1 VRCTAG
7 GSKQAPPARPAAEAH
22 MLWLLFLLPL
32 ALLVLG
38 FPFFLVLLTTATIA
52 ILAFTAVPPTAVLQ
66 IMFGAIGNFAL
77 LAVPFFIFAGELMGR
92 GGMARRLVGVVI
104 ALFGGIRGGV
114 PITTVGATA
123 LYGSISGSTA
133 ATVAALG
140 PLFYP
145 QLRKTGYDE
154 KFSTGIVT
162 CAGYI
167 DNIIP
172 PSIAMILYC
181 AAAEQSVIKLFAA
194 GVGPGIALAL
204 IMAVYIYF
212 YARWKGLDSG
222 TRFEW
227 AVFVVALKEGA
238 WAIMMPVI
246 VFGGLYGGIF
256 SPTEAAGVA
265 CVYAIFVTMVIHREI
280 DWREFWDVAVTSM
293 YLTAQIFLIVAV
305 AGVFSW
311 LLTTSGA
318 AAVAVDAISH
328 LRLAPWM
335 VLLTINAFLL
345 AIGCFIDTASAILVL
360 TPLLLP
366 IATAIGVDPIH
377 FGIIVVTNLSI
388 GTFTPPFGINIFVA
402 QSIFQVPLR
411 SIYTGLVPFIG
422 VAIIGLM
429 IVTYVPELSLWLV
442 RFIG

>member
-1 VRCTAG
+1 
-7 GSKQAPPARPAAEAH
+7 
-22 MLWLLFLLPL
+22 MLWLMFFLPIG
-32 ALLVLG
+32 LLILG
-38 FPFFLVLLTTATIA
+38 FPFFLVLLSTATIA
-52 ILAFTAVPPTAVLQ
+52 ILAFTTVPPTAVPQ
-66 IMFGAIGNFAL
+66 IMFGAIGHFAL

-92 GGMARRLVGVVI
+92 GGMARRLVAVVVT
-104 ALFGGIRGGV
+104 LFGGIRGAV

-154 KFSTGIVT
+154 KFSSGLVT

-181 AAAEQSVIKLFAA
+181 AAAEQSVVKLFAA
-194 GVGPGIALAL
+194 GVGPGIALAAL
-204 IMAVYIYF
+204 MALYIYF
-212 YARWKGLDSG
+212 YARWKGLDTG
-222 TRFEW
+222 TRFQG
-227 AVFVVALKEGA
+227 AVFVHALKEGA

-246 VFGGLYGGIF
+246 VFGGIYGGVF

-265 CVYAIFVTMVIHREI
+265 CVYAIVVTMLVHREI
-280 DWREFWDVAVTSM
+280 GWREFWDVAVTSM

-318 AAVAVDAISH
+318 ATAAVEAIAQ
-328 LRLAPWM
+328 LKLAPWM
-335 VLLTINAFLL
+335 VLLTINVFLL
-345 AIGCFIDTASAILVL
+345 VVGCFIDTASSILVL

-366 IATAIGVDPIH
+366 IATAVGVDPIH

-388 GTFTPPFGINIFVA
+388 GTFTPPFGLNIFVA
-402 QSIFQVPLR
+402 QSIFKVPLR
-411 SIYTGLVPFIG
+411 SIYAGLVPFIA
-422 VAIIGLM
+422 VAIVGLM
-429 IVTYVPELSLWLV
+429 IVTYVPALSLFLV

>member
-1 VRCTAG
+1 
-7 GSKQAPPARPAAEAH
+7 
-22 MLWLLFLLPL
+22 MLWLMLILPL
-32 ALLVLG
+32 ALLILG
-38 FPFFLVLLTTATIA
+38 LPFFLALLITVTVVIVGFTT
-52 ILAFTAVPPTAVLQ
+52 VPPTAVLQ
-66 IMFGAIGNFAL
+66 IMFGSIGNFAL

-92 GGMARRLVGVVI
+92 GGMARRLVNVAL

-114 PITTVGATA
+114 PITAVGASA

-154 KFSTGIVT
+154 KFSSAVIT

-181 AAAEQSVIKLFAA
+181 AAAEQSVVKLFAA
-194 GVGPGIALAL
+194 GVGPGIMLAV
-204 IMAVYIYF
+204 IMALYIYV
-212 YARWKGLDSG
+212 YARVKRIDTGNPFRWARFLD
-222 TRFEW
+222 
-227 AVFVVALKEGA
+227 ALKQGV

-246 VFGGLYGGIF
+246 VFGGIYGGVF

-265 CVYAIFVTMVIHREI
+265 CVYAIIVTMLVHREI
-280 DWREFWDVAVTSM
+280 GWREFWDVSVTSM

-311 LLTTSGA
+311 LLTTSGIA
-318 AAVAVDAISH
+318 TVAVDAIGH
-328 LRLAPWM
+328 MKLEPWM
-335 VLLTINAFLL
+335 VLLVINLFLL
-345 AIGCFIDTASAILVL
+345 VVGCFIDTASSILVL

-366 IATAIGVDPIH
+366 IATAMGVDPIH
-377 FGIIVVTNLSI
+377 FGIIMVVNLSI
-388 GTFTPPFGINIFVA
+388 GTFTPPFGVNIFVA
-402 QSIFQVPLR
+402 QSIFNVPLR
-411 SIYTGLVPFIG
+411 SIYAGLVPFIA
-422 VAIIGLM
+422 VAIVGLM
-429 IVTYVPELSLWLV
+429 IVTYVPVLSLWLV
-442 RFIG
+442 QFSG

>member
-1 VRCTAG
+1 
-7 GSKQAPPARPAAEAH
+7 
-22 MLWLLFLLPL
+22 MLGMMFFLPL
-32 ALLVLG
+32 ALLGLG
-38 FPFFLVLLTTATIA
+38 FPFFIVLLATATIA
-52 ILAFTAVPPTAVLQ
+52 IVVFTPVPPTAVLQ
-66 IMFGAIGNFAL
+66 IMFGSIGNFSL

-92 GGMARRLVGVVI
+92 GGMARRLVAVAI

-114 PITTVGATA
+114 PITTVGAAA

-154 KFSTGIVT
+154 RFSTGVIT
-162 CAGYI
+162 CAGYL

-194 GVGPGIALAL
+194 GVIPGIVLAA
-204 IMAVYIYF
+204 IMAIYIYF
-212 YARWKGLDSG
+212 YASWKGLDVG
-222 TRFEW
+222 TRFQW
-227 AVFVVALKEGA
+227 PVFVAALKEGG

-265 CVYAIFVTMVIHREI
+265 CVYAILVTMGIHREI
-280 DWREFWDVAVTSM
+280 SWHEFWDVSIISM

-311 LLTTSGA
+311 LLTTTG
-318 AAVAVDAISH
+318 VAGVAIDYISH
-328 LRLAPWM
+328 LKLQPWM
-335 VLLTINAFLL
+335 VLLTINIFLL
-345 AIGCFIDTASAILVL
+345 IVGCFIDTASSILVL

-366 IATAIGVDPIH
+366 IVQSIGIDPIH

-402 QSIFQVPLR
+402 QSIFDVPLR
-411 SIYTGLVPFIG
+411 SIYAGLAPFIA
-422 VAIIGLM
+422 VAVFGLM
-429 IVTYVPELSLWLV
+429 IITYVPELSLWLV
-442 RFIG
+442 RFLG

>member
-1 VRCTAG
+1 
-7 GSKQAPPARPAAEAH
+7 
-22 MLWLLFLLPL
+22 MLWLMLILPL

-38 FPFFLVLLTTATIA
+38 LPFFLVLLATATVA
-52 ILAFTAVPPTAVLQ
+52 ILGFTSVPPTAVLQ
-66 IMFGAIGNFAL
+66 IMFGSIGNFAL

-92 GGMARRLVGVVI
+92 GGMARRLVGVAI
-104 ALFGGIRGGV
+104 ALFGGVRGGV
-114 PITTVGATA
+114 PITTVGAAA

-154 KFSTGIVT
+154 KFSAGVLT
-162 CAGYI
+162 CAGYL

-181 AAAEQSVIKLFAA
+181 AAAEQSLIKLFAA
-194 GVGPGIALAL
+194 GVGPGIMLAL
-204 IMAVYIYF
+204 IMALYIYV
-212 YARWKGLDSG
+212 YARWKRLDRG

-227 AVFVVALKEGA
+227 AAFVAALKEGA

-265 CVYAIFVTMVIHREI
+265 CVYAIVVTMGVHREI
-280 DWREFWDVAVTSM
+280 GWREFWDVSVTSM

-318 AAVAVDAISH
+318 ARVAVDAIAQLE
-328 LRLAPWM
+328 LRPWM
-335 VLLTINAFLL
+335 VLLTINLFLL
-345 AIGCFIDTASAILVL
+345 VVGCFIDTASSILVL

-366 IATAIGVDPIH
+366 IAQAIGVDPIH

-402 QSIFQVPLR
+402 QAIFQVPLR
-411 SIYTGLVPFIG
+411 SIYLGVAPFIA
-422 VAIIGLM
+422 VAIAGLM

>member
-1 VRCTAG
+1 
-7 GSKQAPPARPAAEAH
+7 
-22 MLWLLFLLPL
+22 MLWLMFLLPL

-38 FPFFLVLLTTATIA
+38 FPFFLVLLSTATIA
-52 ILAFTAVPPTAVLQ
+52 IVVFTSVPPTAVLQ
-66 IMFGAIGNFAL
+66 IMFGSIGNFSL

-92 GGMARRLVGVVI
+92 GGMARRLVAVVI

-114 PITTVGATA
+114 PITAVGAAA

-154 KFSTGIVT
+154 KFSTGVIT
-162 CAGYI
+162 CAGYL

-194 GVGPGIALAL
+194 GVIPGLVLAA
-204 IMAVYIYF
+204 IMALYIYV
-212 YARWKGLDSG
+212 YARWKGLDRKDRSH
-222 TRFEW
+222 RH
-227 AVFVVALKEGA
+227 VLLDALKEGA

-246 VFGGLYGGIF
+246 VFGGIYGGIF

-265 CVYAIFVTMVIHREI
+265 CVYAIFVTMLVHREI
-280 DWREFWDVAVTSM
+280 GWREFWDVSVTSM

-318 AAVAVDAISH
+318 AGVAVDYISH
-328 LRLAPWM
+328 LKLEPWM
-335 VLLTINAFLL
+335 VLLTINLFLL
-345 AIGCFIDTASAILVL
+345 IVGCFIDTASSILVL

-366 IATAIGVDPIH
+366 IAQAIGVDPIH

-402 QSIFQVPLR
+402 QSIFNVPLR
-411 SIYTGLVPFIG
+411 SIYAGVAPFIA
-422 VAIIGLM
+422 VAIVGLM

-442 RFIG
+442 RFLG

>member
-1 VRCTAG
+1 
-7 GSKQAPPARPAAEAH
+7 
-22 MLWLLFLLPL
+22 MLWVMLILPVVLLI
-32 ALLVLG
+32 AG
-38 FPFFLVLLTTATIA
+38 FPFFLALLATVTVVIVGFTT
-52 ILAFTAVPPTAVLQ
+52 VPATAVLQ
-66 IMFGAIGNFAL
+66 IMFGSIGNFAL

-92 GGMARRLVGVVI
+92 GGMARRLVNVVI
-104 ALFGGIRGGV
+104 TLFGAIRGGV

-145 QLRKTGYDE
+145 QLRRTGYDE
-154 KFSTGIVT
+154 KFSTGVIT
-162 CAGYI
+162 CAGYL

-181 AAAEQSVIKLFAA
+181 AAAEQSVVKLFAA
-194 GVGPGIALAL
+194 GVVPGIVLAA
-204 IMAVYIYF
+204 IMALYIYV
-212 YARWKGLDSG
+212 YARWKRIDTG
-222 TRFEW
+222 TPFRLEPFL
-227 AVFVVALKEGA
+227 VALKEGA

-246 VFGGLYGGIF
+246 VFGGLYGGVF

-265 CVYAIFVTMVIHREI
+265 CVYAIVVTMLIHREI
-280 DWREFWDVAVTSM
+280 GWAEFWDVSVTSM

-311 LLTTSGA
+311 LLTTSGVA
-318 AAVAVDAISH
+318 SVAVDYIGH
-328 LRLAPWM
+328 LKLEPWM
-335 VLLTINAFLL
+335 VLLVINVFLL
-345 AIGCFIDTASAILVL
+345 IVGCFIDTASSILVL

-366 IATAIGVDPIH
+366 IAQAIGVDPIH

-388 GTFTPPFGINIFVA
+388 GTFTPPFGVNIFVA
-402 QSIFQVPLR
+402 QSIFRVPLQ
-411 SIYTGLVPFIG
+411 SIYAGLVPFIA
-422 VAIIGLM
+422 VAIVGLM

-442 RFIG
+442 RFVG

>member
-1 VRCTAG
+1 VN
-7 GSKQAPPARPAAEAH
+7 
-22 MLWLLFLLPL
+22 
-32 ALLVLG
+32 V
-38 FPFFLVLLTTATIA
+38 
-52 ILAFTAVPPTAVLQ
+52 AV
-66 IMFGAIGNFAL
+66 
-77 LAVPFFIFAGELMGR
+77 
-92 GGMARRLVGVVI
+92 

-114 PITTVGATA
+114 PITAVGASA

-145 QLRKTGYDE
+145 QLRKTGYNE
-154 KFSTGIVT
+154 KFSSAVVT

-181 AAAEQSVIKLFAA
+181 AAAEQSVVKLFAA
-194 GVGPGIALAL
+194 GVGPGIMLAV
-204 IMAVYIYF
+204 IMALYIYV
-212 YARWKGLDSG
+212 YARVKRIDTG
-222 TRFEW
+222 TPFRW
-227 AVFVVALKEGA
+227 ASFLAALKEGI

-246 VFGGLYGGIF
+246 VFGGLYGGVF

-265 CVYAIFVTMVIHREI
+265 CVYAIVVTMLVHREI
-280 DWREFWDVAVTSM
+280 GWREFWDVSVTSM

-311 LLTTSGA
+311 LITTSGA
-318 AAVAVDAISH
+318 ARAAVDTIAH
-328 LRLAPWM
+328 LQLPPWM
-335 VLLTINAFLL
+335 VLLIINAFLL
-345 AIGCFIDTASAILVL
+345 VVGCFIDPASAILVL

-366 IATAIGVDPIH
+366 IAQAIGVDPIH

-388 GTFTPPFGINIFVA
+388 GTFTPPFGVNIFVA
-402 QSIFQVPLR
+402 QSIFNVPLR
-411 SIYTGLVPFIG
+411 SIYLGLVPFIA
-422 VAIIGLM
+422 VALVGLM
-429 IVTYVPELSLWLV
+429 IVTYVPALSLWLV

>member
-1 VRCTAG
+1 
-7 GSKQAPPARPAAEAH
+7 
-22 MLWLLFLLPL
+22 MLWLMGLLPL
-32 ALLVLG
+32 GLLALG

-52 ILAFTAVPPTAVLQ
+52 IAFYTSVPPTAVLQ
-66 IMFGAIGNFAL
+66 IMFGSIGQFAL

-92 GGMARRLVGVVI
+92 GGMARRLVAVVI
-104 ALFGGIRGGV
+104 ALFGGIRGSV
-114 PITTVGATA
+114 PITTVGAAA

-145 QLRKTGYDE
+145 QLRKSGYDE
-154 KFSTGIVT
+154 KFSTGVIT
-162 CAGYI
+162 CAGYL

-181 AAAEQSVIKLFAA
+181 AAAEQSVVKLFAA
-194 GVGPGIALAL
+194 GVIPGLVLAA
-204 IMAVYIYF
+204 IMALYIYF
-212 YARWKGLDSG
+212 YARRKNLDSG
-222 TRFEW
+222 KRFVW
-227 AVFVVALKEGA
+227 QTFVTALKEGA

-246 VFGGLYGGIF
+246 VFGGIYGGVF

-265 CVYAIFVTMVIHREI
+265 CVYAIFVTMIVHREI
-280 DWREFWDVAVTSM
+280 GWREFWDVSVNSM

-318 AAVAVDAISH
+318 ATAAVESIAH
-328 LRLAPWM
+328 LKLSPWM
-335 VLLTINAFLL
+335 VLLTINVFLL
-345 AIGCFIDTASAILVL
+345 IVGCFIDTASAILVL

-366 IATAIGVDPIH
+366 MALSIGVDPIH

-402 QSIFQVPLR
+402 QSIFDVPLR
-411 SIYTGLVPFIG
+411 SIYAGVAPFIA
-422 VAIIGLM
+422 VAIVGLM